1 LVKTQELQMSRCN
14 FFVMSAI
21 AVMGMAALS
30 GGANAQQA
38 TPNALCRPGSVVAC
52 TILGKP
58 GTMKCLGDGEYGGC
72 DLAPPAPVT
81 GSVFAKYYV
90 LTVVYAPPGTNGGKS
105 TSQVTYESDSS
116 TGTTTTNSS
125 SFKQDYSV
133 TATVGCAA
141 SAVCDI
147 GLNSGG
153 VSFEYT
159 QNQTHTDSLDIT
171 KTNTSKL
178 QVNGPATD
186 GVNHANDEVWLLIHP
201 KFDVTI
207 QGSRVIWTLDAD
219 QSAGLLQFLYVQWL
233 QNPSQIPGANGGLL
247 ADLNNAG
254 FTAQDY
260 QDILN
265 AADPLAE
272 CQATT
277 VGNKQA
283 AITRLPPP
291 APVQCNFP
299 APSPPR
305 YVTTNINLPYNPP
318 LTAADPVPLQT
329 EEIDN
334 STISKST
341 NSDESD
347 TKVGITTTS
356 GLSFAGILTASLKT
370 DSNWTWTSEN
380 TTEADT
386 GSTQKMTLALGGP
399 AFGYNGPANMDVFY
413 DTLYKTFVFVPDEL
427 SAESL
432 HGVVLNSAGK
442 PAAGELVTAMA
453 AGTTYRTYTNADGVY
468 HFSAK
473 LTGPVTVLT
482 GNAAA
487 LQLASLD
494 LTKSYDFRLK

>member
-1 LVKTQELQMSRCN
+1 MSRCN

-21 AVMGMAALS
+21 AVMGMAVLS
-30 GGANAQQA
+30 GRADAQQA
-38 TPNALCRPGSVVAC
+38 APNALCRPGSVVAC

-58 GTMKCLGDGEYGGC
+58 GTMKCLGDGEFGGC
-72 DLAPPAPVT
+72 DLTPPAPVT
-81 GSVFAKYYV
+81 GTVFAKYYV

-105 TSQVTYESDSS
+105 TSQVSYESDSS

-133 TATVGCAA
+133 SATVGCAPT
-141 SAVCDI
+141 CDI

-153 VSFEYT
+153 VSFEYGE
-159 QNQTHTDSLDIT
+159 NQTHTDSLNIT
-171 KTNTSKL
+171 KTTTSKL

-207 QGSRVIWTLDAD
+207 QGNHVSWTLDPD
-219 QSAGLLQFLYVQWL
+219 QSDGLLQFLYVQWL
-233 QNPSQIPGANGGLL
+233 QNPSLIPGATNGLL

-272 CQATT
+272 CQSTT
-277 VGNKQA
+277 IEDKQA

-291 APVQCNFP
+291 APVPCNLP
-299 APSPPR
+299 APTPPR

-318 LTAADPVPLQT
+318 LTATDPVPLQT

-341 NSDESD
+341 NSDETD
-347 TKVGITTTS
+347 TKVDITTTS
-356 GLSFAGILTASLKT
+356 VLSFADVFNASLKT
-370 DSNWTWTSEN
+370 DSSWTWTSEN

-442 PAAGELVTAMA
+442 PAAGALVTATA
-453 AGTTYRTYTNADGVY
+453 AGTTYRTYTNASGEY
-468 HFSAK
+468 HFSAN
-473 LTGPVTVLT
+473 LTGPVTVQA

-487 LQLASLD
+487 QRLASLD